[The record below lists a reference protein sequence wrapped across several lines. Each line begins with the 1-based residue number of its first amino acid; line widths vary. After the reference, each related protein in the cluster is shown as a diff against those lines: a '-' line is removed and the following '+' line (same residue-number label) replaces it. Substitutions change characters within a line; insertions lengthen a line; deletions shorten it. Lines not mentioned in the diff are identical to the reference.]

1 MKHSLRVFSSRI
13 DHKLREEEILT
24 LFRFVLAHPRCS
36 ILYTIYDVI
45 FCIMCTYMYNV
56 TYHLFYPYT

>member
-1 MKHSLRVFSSRI
+1 MKHSLRVFSSQI
-13 DHKLREEEILT
+13 DHKLLEEEILT

-45 FCIMCTYMYNV
+45 FCIMCTYNV